1 VNVVH
6 DSKLKE
12 PELLSYY
19 FLSMHISITPVPV
32 LRTNSHIASIAVP
45 SSCVATREHRATP
58 DVRILIKITNLFIV
72 IYIKLIKKERGF
84 PLFH

>member
-19 FLSMHISITPVPV
+19 FFIHISITPVPV
-32 LRTNSHIASIAVP
+32 LRINSQVANIIVP
-45 SSCVATREHRATP
+45 SSCVVTIEHRATP
-58 DVRILIKITNLFIV
+58 DVRILSKITNLFIV